1 MKWRNKG
8 HEFDSVYEN
17 ISRKKVF
24 YLYGAGDY
32 GNQFINII
40 RDEINLAGYID
51 NSAEKQGKE
60 INGLHC
66 FALDEVNLGNP
77 ETGIIITMSQIARV
91 EPEHGLKNM
100 GLKAGRDYFVIEEFL
115 LVYYAYKYNKAYFS
129 SISFLPSTACNLN
142 CRNCLNFNPFA
153 KKFYVRKM
161 NDLKNDVDL
170 FFKCVDRIM
179 LFHVSGGE
187 PMMYKHTADIID
199 YIDKNY
205 GDRIDK
211 LRTVTNGTVVPSD
224 EVLEKLQRCNI
235 EITVDDYRDA
245 VPEYSDNFDK
255 LIGKLEQ
262 YHIKYYINKVDSW
275 VDLAPEKTD
284 YSGLTEEQMVAHR
297 DACSQSWQ
305 ELRDG
310 RIYSCNYAAYATV
323 AGIAGE
329 QDMEET
335 FDLRSYTPDKLKEL
349 IEFRLG
355 YSDRGYTNFCRKCR
369 GFTPEN
375 SDEVSPAV
383 QCARPC
389 RKYE

>member
-1 MKWRNKG
+1 MKWTNKG

-17 ISRKKVF
+17 IERKKVF

-32 GNQFINII
+32 GNQFIHII
-40 RDEINLAGYID
+40 RNEINVAGYID
-51 NSAEKQGKE
+51 NSINKQGKE
-60 INGLHC
+60 INGVHC
-66 FALDEVNLGNP
+66 YALTEVNLDDP
-77 ETGIIITMSQIARV
+77 DIGIIITMSQIARV
-91 EPEHGLKNM
+91 EPQHGLIQM
-100 GLKAGRDYFVIEEFL
+100 GLKEGIDFFVIEEFL
-115 LVYYAYKYNKAYFS
+115 LVYYAYKYNRAYFTT
-129 SISFLPSTACNLN
+129 ISFLPSTACNLN

-153 KKFYVRKM
+153 RHFYVREL
-161 NDLKNDVDL
+161 DELKKDVDL
-170 FFKCVDRIM
+170 FFQCVDRIM

-187 PMMYKHTADIID
+187 PLLYKHTADIIE
-199 YIDKNY
+199 YLDKNY

-224 EVLEKLQRCNI
+224 EVLEKLQHCHI
-235 EITVDDYRDA
+235 EITIDDYRDA
-245 VPEYSDNFDK
+245 VPEYRDKFDEFIDK
-255 LIGKLEQ
+255 LDR
-262 YHIKYYINKVDSW
+262 YHIRYYTNKVDSW

-284 YSGLTEEQMVAHR
+284 YSGFSEEQMIAHR
-297 DACSQSWQ
+297 DACCQSWQ

-335 FDLRSYTPDKLKEL
+335 FDLISYTPDRIKEL

-355 YSDRGYTNFCRKCR
+355 YTDRGYTSFCRKCR

-375 SDEVSPAV
+375 SDEVAPAI
-383 QCARPC
+383 QCESGI
-389 RKYE
+389 KL